1 MSSRLPMRVLC
12 LVPWALVVGACS
24 PEAERKSSIPAPL
37 VSLSEEALAP
47 QREKDQA
54 VLRAL
59 EDARSDLSKPHSIE
73 HHFIC
78 STAMLAESVRTR
90 GASLGFEPS
99 RVVEQRDSGQTYF
112 SVDLVRVA
120 VPTAAEIS
128 AQTRTMLALAATC
141 RVEYDGWGCMVVK

>member
-1 MSSRLPMRVLC
+1 
-12 LVPWALVVGACS
+12 
-24 PEAERKSSIPAPL
+24 
-37 VSLSEEALAP
+37 
-47 QREKDQA
+47 
-54 VLRAL
+54 
-59 EDARSDLSKPHSIE
+59 
-73 HHFIC
+73 
-78 STAMLAESVRTR
+78 MLAESVRTR